1 MLPSSSPVVVI
12 VPQARLHVAFW
23 MIQALEPSL
32 ERAGVEI
39 HQQASR
45 AARDHLFSNPIPS
58 SWCSAMIS
66 KGARSAPRE
75 PSTFLARMAGRAA
88 ESAIGRADGCLRNF
102 DRPTFRDD

>member
-75 PSTFLARMAGRAA
+75 LKHIPSHGNTSPCRLN
-88 ESAIGRADGCLRNF
+88 SC
-102 DRPTFRDD
+102 DR